1 MIAKLRAARPSGARS
16 ALEMA
21 AHAGYLTG
29 CKLKG
34 NLMENPAKFISQVRA
49 EVGRITWPTRREVIT
64 TTITVL
70 IMASLASL
78 VFFLVDLGIKS
89 GLAALLG
96 FVGS

>member
-1 MIAKLRAARPSGARS
+1 MPP
-16 ALEMA
+16 
-21 AHAGYLTG
+21 HAGYFTR

-64 TTITVL
+64 TTIMVL
-70 IMASLASL
+70 IMASLASI